1 MNQGQ
6 CLNLFENERRMGPA
20 GHEFRAWP
28 RNKES
33 HVNRIKH
40 TIRSTVPLF
49 ALLILCGLDQPAHAK
64 ELSVSPA
71 VVEKAAKDA
80 EKLQRNGQIE
90 NDILELFPG
99 AYQGVDP
106 GAREARRRIEADN
119 RRIQNSVRNLNNS
132 IRDINTRINRIN
144 TLNRRF

>member
-1 MNQGQ
+1 M
-6 CLNLFENERRMGPA
+6 
-20 GHEFRAWP
+20 
-28 RNKES
+28 
-33 HVNRIKH
+33 NRIRH
-40 TIRSTVPLF
+40 IILSTVLLF
-49 ALLILCGLDQPAHAK
+49 ALLILCGLDQPAHADQ
-64 ELSVSPA
+64 LSVSPA
-71 VVEKAAKDA
+71 VAEKAAKDA

-106 GAREARRRIEADN
+106 DVRAARRRIEADN

-132 IRDINTRINRIN
+132 IRDINTKINRIN